1 MFSLTMLCSHFAVE
15 LDYSLILLGYFPHL
29 VESQLDHP
37 TEIPWTWRLLHPHTL
52 YGRVGSGPGE
62 CALRALRAV
71 LLFGALASALMCASC
86 GSYLLPA
93 SGPNSLVVRHGET
106 WNGPPFGLVKLTPQV
121 VNVLQEFGPRSLTAT
136 FGDHRPPPEITFGI
150 GDVVSTTIFEAA
162 AGGLF
167 IPAEASVRPG
177 NFVTLPN
184 QPVDTKGFISI
195 PYAGLVPAAGKT
207 PSQVEREIVDRIKNR
222 AIEPQA
228 VVALV
233 TANSSLIT
241 VIGEINS
248 TFTGSPTGRLPAN
261 PAGERLIDVITR
273 AGGIRDQMQD
283 LWVVLDR
290 QGRRGTVPFGSLIYE
305 PGNNIW
311 AWPGDTLYVYRE
323 PQSYLVFGATGVQG
337 QFGFTGGNGSS
348 AWRVTLAEGVAAG
361 AGLLD
366 LSADPGSVFLYRR
379 EPREL
384 AERLGVDCS
393 KIDGPSVPVVY
404 SVSFVDPAGYFLAQ
418 QVQLH
423 NKDIIFAA
431 NAQALEVTKFATFF
445 AALTSPALGVGDIA
459 NTISLWK
466 IAQ

>member
-1 MFSLTMLCSHFAVE
+1 M
-15 LDYSLILLGYFPHL
+15 
-29 VESQLDHP
+29 
-37 TEIPWTWRLLHPHTL
+37 
-52 YGRVGSGPGE
+52 
-62 CALRALRAV
+62 RALRAV
-71 LLFGALASALMCASC
+71 CLTAVLGGTLMSAGC

-93 SGPNSLVVRHGET
+93 SGPNSIVVRSGGT
-106 WNGPPFGLVKLTPQV
+106 WNGPPYGLVKLTPQV
-121 VNVLQEFGPRSLTAT
+121 IKMLQEFGPRTLATT
-136 FGDHRPPPEITFGI
+136 FGDRRPPPEITFGI
-150 GDVVSTTIFEAA
+150 GDVVSVTIFEAA

-207 PSQVEREIVDRIKNR
+207 PAQVEKEIVDRIKNR

-233 TANSSLIT
+233 LANSSLIT
-241 VIGEINS
+241 VIGELNS
-248 TFTGSPTGRLPAN
+248 TFTGGPTGRLPAQ
-261 PAGERLIDVITR
+261 PAGERIVDVLTR
-273 AGGIRDQMQD
+273 AGGLRDQMQD

-290 QGRRGTVPFGSLIYE
+290 QGRRASVPFGSLIYE

-311 AWPGDTLYVYRE
+311 AWPGDTIYLYRQ
-323 PQSYLVFGATGVQG
+323 PQSYLVFGATGIQS

-348 AWRVTLAEGVAAG
+348 AWRVTLAEGVANA

-366 LSADPGSVFLYRR
+366 LQADPGSVFLYRR

-384 AERLGVDCS
+384 AEKLGVDCS
-393 KIDGPSVPVVY
+393 KMDGPTVPVVY
-404 SVSFVDPAGYFLAQ
+404 SISFVDPAGYFLAS

-423 NKDIIFAA
+423 DKDIIFAA
-431 NAQALEVTKFATFF
+431 NAQSLEVTKFATFF
-445 AALTSPALGVGDIA
+445 AALTSVPTNVTTLGNSIETWRILSTTVPL
-459 NTISLWK
+459 SR
-466 IAQ
+466 